1 LKFDVRQ
8 RSSIRR
14 TGQQPRREIAQAMLF
29 FLCYSGQVL
38 MSYLAD
44 ALSDLLRLLRQW
56 AQMLS
61 DLTAWDR
68 MVQSTP
74 TRLREVRD
82 FGSNPGNLRMFTYAP
97 DPLPSSAA
105 LTVVLHGCTQTAV
118 GYDYGAGW
126 STLADRH
133 RFALLFPEQQPSNNL
148 GRCFNWFQPEDSAR
162 DHGEALSIRQMIE
175 HFIRTHEIDRRR
187 LFVTGLSA
195 GGAMTSV
202 MIATYP
208 ELFAGG
214 AIIAGAPYRCATS
227 SAEALASMFQGKVCS
242 AQEWGDLVRGAS
254 PHRGPWPKV
263 SVWHGDADRTV
274 AVVNAAEVIKQW
286 TNVHGLPA
294 APSRQEIVDGHP
306 RRVWVNAAGEDVVED
321 YIISGMSHGA
331 PIAISTG
338 EQRHG
343 AAGPFS
349 LDVGISSSYHM
360 AKFWGL
366 TEPKLEPMPSL
377 PIGAEEEPVSSIAQ
391 AAPGQQRNWPKR
403 VRTVVTR
410 VLRAIGLRQ

>member
-1 LKFDVRQ
+1 M
-8 RSSIRR
+8 
-14 TGQQPRREIAQAMLF
+14 P
-29 FLCYSGQVL
+29 
-38 MSYLAD
+38 YLTD
-44 ALSDLLRLLRQW
+44 ALSHLLRLLRQW
-56 AQMLS
+56 AQLLG

-68 MVQSTP
+68 IVQSTP
-74 TRLREVRD
+74 TRLQEGRD
-82 FGSNPGNLRMFTYAP
+82 FGSNPGNLRMFTYVP
-97 DPLPSSAA
+97 DSLPNSAA
-105 LTVVLHGCTQTAV
+105 LVVVLHGCTQTAV
-118 GYDYGAGW
+118 GYDHGAGW
-126 STLADRH
+126 STLADRYA
-133 RFALLFPEQQPSNNL
+133 FALLFPEQQPSNNL

-175 HFIRTHEIDRRR
+175 HVTRTHAIDRGRV
-187 LFVTGLSA
+187 FVTGLSA

-202 MIATYP
+202 MLAAYP

-214 AIIAGAPYRCATS
+214 AILAGAPYRCATS
-227 SAEALASMFQGKVCS
+227 SAEALASMFQGQVRS
-242 AQEWGDLVRGAS
+242 AQEWGDLVRAAS
-254 PHRGPWPKV
+254 PHQGPWPKV

-286 TNVHGLPA
+286 TNVHGLPT

-306 RRVWVNAAGEDVVED
+306 RRIWVNAAGEDVIED

-360 AKFWGL
+360 VTFWGL
-366 TEPKLEPMPSL
+366 TAPKVEPVPSL
-377 PIGAEEEPVSSIAQ
+377 PTRAEEVPVSSLVQ
-391 AAPGQQRNWPKR
+391 AAASPRNWSAR
-403 VRTVVTR
+403 VRSVVTR
-410 VLRAIGLRQ
+410 VLRGLGLRP

>member
-1 LKFDVRQ
+1 
-8 RSSIRR
+8 
-14 TGQQPRREIAQAMLF
+14 
-29 FLCYSGQVL
+29 
-38 MSYLAD
+38 MSYLSD

-56 AQMLS
+56 AQMLA

-68 MVQSTP
+68 IVQSTP

-82 FGSNPGNLRMFTYAP
+82 LGSNPGNVRMFTYAP
-97 DPLPSSAA
+97 GPLPSSPA
-105 LTVVLHGCTQTAV
+105 LVVVLHGCTQTAV

-126 STLADRH
+126 STLADRYA
-133 RFALLFPEQQPSNNL
+133 FDLLFPEQQPSNNL
-148 GRCFNWFQPEDSAR
+148 GRCFKWFQPEDSAR
-162 DHGEALSIRQMIE
+162 DHGEALSIWQMTEYI
-175 HFIRTHEIDRRR
+175 IRTRGIDRRR
-187 LFVTGLSA
+187 VFVTGLSA

-202 MIATYP
+202 MLAIYP

-227 SAEALASMFQGKVCS
+227 SAEALASMFQGKVRS
-242 AQEWGDLVRGAS
+242 AQEWGDLVRAAS
-254 PHRGPWPKV
+254 SHQGPWPKV

-286 TNVHGLPA
+286 TNVHGLPT

-360 AKFWGL
+360 VTFWGL
-366 TEPKLEPMPSL
+366 TVPTVEPVPSL
-377 PIGAEEEPVSSIAQ
+377 PTRAIGVPVASVAQ
-391 AAPGQQRNWPKR
+391 AAASPLNWSAR
-403 VRTVVTR
+403 VRSVVTR
-410 VLRAIGLRQ
+410 VLKGLGLRP

>member
-1 LKFDVRQ
+1 
-8 RSSIRR
+8 
-14 TGQQPRREIAQAMLF
+14 MLF

-68 MVQSTP
+68 IVQSTP

-195 GGAMTSV
+195 GGATTSV
-202 MIATYP
+202 MLATYP

-227 SAEALASMFQGKVCS
+227 SAEALASMFQGKVRS
-242 AQEWGDLVRGAS
+242 AQEWGDLVRAAS

-263 SVWHGDADRTV
+263 SVWHGDADLTV

-306 RRVWVNAAGEDVVED
+306 RRVWVNAAGEDVIEE

-360 AKFWGL
+360 VTFWGL
-366 TEPKLEPMPSL
+366 TAPKVEPVPSL
-377 PIGAEEEPVSSIAQ
+377 PTRAEEVPVSSTVQ
-391 AAPGQQRNWPKR
+391 AAASPRNWSAR
-403 VRTVVTR
+403 VRSVITR
-410 VLRAIGLRQ
+410 VLRGLGLRP